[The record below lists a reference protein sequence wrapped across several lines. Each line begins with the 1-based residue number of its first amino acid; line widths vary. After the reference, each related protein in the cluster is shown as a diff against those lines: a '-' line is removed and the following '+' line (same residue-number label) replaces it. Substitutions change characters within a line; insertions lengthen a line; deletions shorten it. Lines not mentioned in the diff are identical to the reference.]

1 MRPKLLT
8 ATLLSLLLAD
18 AAVHAQAPPPPI
30 DTIQVE
36 VNSLLLSVI
45 VRDTLGNPVDN
56 LRKEDFKVLAQGKS
70 RPIAGFT
77 VEKAPNTVSTVAS
90 IASQPVPTAA
100 SQQPAPPAPSAA
112 PHRFIVFIHNTN
124 DLEGGFKTLLAAPEC
139 LYLLELPLQDV
150 KQNGV
155 YHSLKVEVTSQASP
169 NLTSKFNPAKATS
182 RPWPRKNNA

>member
-36 VNSLLLSVI
+36 VNLLLLSVI

-56 LRKEDFKVLAQGKS
+56 LRKEDFKVLDQGKS

-112 PHRFIVFIHNTN
+112 PNRFIVFIHNTN

-155 YHSLKVEVTSQASP
+155 YHSLKVEVTQPGLAQSNFKVQSRKGYFAP
-169 NLTSKFNPAKATS
+169 LAAK
-182 RPWPRKNNA
+182 K